1 MARRGLV
8 FMMLEYFRCTVYCRI
23 LHRILLALAI
33 ATLFWPLMSHQ
44 CRVRKWCHSQ
54 TSFVSN
60 ETIEESWDFPNLRKS
75 MMHTSSQKHQRKISG
90 IHLTHQTWLLFSRC
104 LGSYEGRTWTTE
116 SATSTNPT
124 YTSSTSKTTTDS
136 CKRLELQIW
145 WCLES
150 WGKKTLECPI
160 GVIGDLFLGSGGD

>member
-1 MARRGLV
+1 M
-8 FMMLEYFRCTVYCRI
+8 YCV
-23 LHRILLALAI
+23 LPYTSSYTYGFSYCQAVL
-33 ATLFWPLMSHQ
+33 TTNESPMPLSIWS
-44 CRVRKWCHSQ
+44 VRKWCHSQ
-54 TSFVSN
+54 TSRVSN
-60 ETIEESWDFPNLRKS
+60 ETIEESRDFPTLRKS
-75 MMHTSSQKHQRKISG
+75 MMHTNTSSQKHQGKISG

-104 LGSYEGRTWTTE
+104 LGSHEGRTWTTE

-150 WGKKTLECPI
+150 WGKMESI
-160 GVIGDLFLGSGGD
+160 GVSNWSYWSSFFLGREGISD